1 MSEQFEGL
9 TRGATN
15 GGDEIFSTFVEFSRA
30 LFPFSVSTRPGGVDT
45 VDVNKLHH
53 HVSTSYIIYLFFVN
67 YKLNFQFKEAINQ
80 SFPIIVYRSLE
91 HLHHH
96 ALILKVN

>member
-15 GGDEIFSTFVEFSRA
+15 GGDEIVSTFVEFSRS

-45 VDVNKLHH
+45 VDVNKLSSSCEHQ
-53 HVSTSYIIYLFFVN
+53 
-67 YKLNFQFKEAINQ
+67 LNNL
-80 SFPIIVYRSLE
+80 SFLCELQIELPI
-91 HLHHH
+91 
-96 ALILKVN
+96 